1 MNAAAEI
8 AGRHVSGRGV
18 PRAFRGPFTGAV
30 ASEWTKLWSVRAPYI
45 CLLAGLGATGLFTF
59 YFGSIAS
66 INDHPAQPVG
76 NAAAS
81 STLLGQFVVVILATL
96 AVTGEYTTTS
106 VRTTLLWVPVRHRV
120 QLAKALVA
128 AVVTFVAGVVFAVLG
143 MAVAWGPFGGHA
155 TFDAAE
161 AAATALAV
169 GLYYALVAVLT
180 VGAAFAARHAAGAL
194 AALFLLL
201 WALPST
207 LVGLGGPVLVA
218 INDWLP
224 QAAGEHLMRHNA
236 EAPYPPGV
244 AILVLLAWTLAGHL
258 AGRAVLRLRDA

>member
-1 MNAAAEI
+1 MTTAATAQ
-8 AGRHVSGRGV
+8 HHSSGRYV
-18 PRAFRGPFTGAV
+18 PRGLGGPFTGAV
-30 ASEWTKLWSVRAPYI
+30 ASEWTKLWSVRTPYV
-45 CLLAGLGATGLFTF
+45 CLLAGLGATGVFTF
-59 YFGSIAS
+59 YFGSIAR
-66 INDHPAQPVG
+66 INDAPAQPVG

-81 STLLGQFVVVILATL
+81 STTLGQFAVVILAAL
-96 AVTGEYTTTS
+96 AVTSEYTTTS

-128 AVVTFVAGVVFAVLG
+128 AVVTFIAGAVFAVVG
-143 MAVAWGPFGGHA
+143 MAVAWGPFRGHA
-155 TFDAAE
+155 TFDTGE
-161 AAATALAV
+161 TARQVLAV
-169 GLYYALVAVLT
+169 SLYYALIAVLT

-194 AALFLLL
+194 AVLFTLL

-224 QAAGEHLMRHNA
+224 QSAGDRFMRHNA

-244 AILVLLAWTLAGHL
+244 AILVLLAWTLAAHL